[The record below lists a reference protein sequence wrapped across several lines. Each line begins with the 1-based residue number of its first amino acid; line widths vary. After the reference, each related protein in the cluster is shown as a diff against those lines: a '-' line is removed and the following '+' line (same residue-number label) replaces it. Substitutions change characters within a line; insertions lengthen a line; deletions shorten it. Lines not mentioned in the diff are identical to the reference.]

1 MDCYKVLSPSLEA
14 LFAIRILLACTLSAY
29 SQQGSNGLETR
40 VYDILSKM
48 TFDEKLSYIGAGLTH
63 PGS

>member
-1 MDCYKVLSPSLEA
+1 MKLIDLYRVTLTG
-14 LFAIRILLACTLSAY
+14 LLACTLRAY
-29 SQQGSNGLETR
+29 SQHGSNGVETR

>member
-1 MDCYKVLSPSLEA
+1 MKLIDLYRVTLTG
-14 LFAIRILLACTLSAY
+14 LLACTLSAAY
-29 SQQGSNGLETR
+29 SQQGSNGVETR
-40 VYDILSKM
+40 VNDILSKM